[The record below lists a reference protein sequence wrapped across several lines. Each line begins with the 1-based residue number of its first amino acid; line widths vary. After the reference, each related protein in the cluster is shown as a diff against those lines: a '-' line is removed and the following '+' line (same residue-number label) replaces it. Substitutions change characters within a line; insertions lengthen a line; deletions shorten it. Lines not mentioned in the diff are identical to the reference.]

1 MTIPQIITLVIT
13 YLASVGINNL
23 ILMPLITM
31 LLSFIGLSAAT
42 GIGFVISI
50 VVCFTALWY
59 MFDILAFWIG
69 SLVDIVID
77 GYQRNFA

>member
-23 ILMPLITM
+23 ILMPLITL

-42 GIGFVISI
+42 GIGLFISLI
-50 VVCFTALWY
+50 VCFAVLWY
-59 MFDILAFWIG
+59 MFDFLAFWIG
-69 SLVDIVID
+69 SLVDIVVD
-77 GYQRNFA
+77 AYQRSFA